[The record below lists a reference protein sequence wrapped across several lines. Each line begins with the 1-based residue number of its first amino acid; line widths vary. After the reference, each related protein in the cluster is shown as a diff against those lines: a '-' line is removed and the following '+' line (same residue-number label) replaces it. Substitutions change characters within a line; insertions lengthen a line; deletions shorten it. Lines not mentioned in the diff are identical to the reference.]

1 MYKVLTL
8 VMLNSETEICC
19 SLMQASDAN
28 EDLLPVPETEID
40 QVKLVLELQKENRE
54 LRMQLARK
62 QQQLLKLQT
71 QSLAAYS
78 SPTPPSGSSFL
89 STPPTSVQPNEKR
102 RTRPSFLTA
111 TYLTPETKN
120 KGDEITFTVRTLY
133 QKVKTLE
140 SEIERMKKDHSLQIK
155 QKDNIIRDL
164 SQNSGKKVAAAGE
177 VGNRVVTRS
186 SIRPKDENIGEL
198 KSPSHRFQSPPP
210 KAKKR
215 SFWDITAANSPSVA
229 ALNGRKTRSHVI
241 SEPTAHPSMLL
252 QVRCFFFLNH
262 YKAQPHLQTIVSDVS

>member
-1 MYKVLTL
+1 M
-8 VMLNSETEICC
+8 MLNSETEICC

-62 QQQLLKLQT
+62 QQQLLKLQA

-140 SEIERMKKDHSLQIK
+140 SEIEKMKKDHSLQIK

-164 SQNSGKKVAAAGE
+164 SQKSGKKVAAAGE

-198 KSPSHRFQSPPP
+198 KSPSHRFQSPLP
-210 KAKKR
+210 KVKKR

-252 QVRCFFFLNH
+252 QVRCFFSLPTTIKH
-262 YKAQPHLQTIVSDVS
+262 KHLSKLASDVS